1 MICYVN
7 EYYRDPNPDVRVSFL
22 MIIVALQH
30 PDYKILSWSPEDTDG
45 LSENAKCLGAPL
57 TESESLYKTLQRTY
71 IGNVDRELQTV

>member
-1 MICYVN
+1 MIFYVN
-7 EYYRDPNPDVRVSFL
+7 IRDPNPDVRVSFL
-22 MIIVALQH
+22 TIVVALQH

-71 IGNVDRELQTV
+71 IDNVDREPQTV